1 MKMKIY
7 IVLFGLMFSFINAV
21 ELFSQDM
28 ADTKHKTVMIGDE
41 LKMVCNNLNDIA
53 KVQWF
58 KDGSLLN
65 GQTGDRLVF
74 SSAKLSDAGKYH
86 AVVEGVCGV
95 TKTNDMV
102 VRVEIPSQPGVETA
116 VAGGDFLFQYDPNPA
131 GDLVRFKFN
140 LSVASDVRLILS
152 DAFGN
157 QVAVLFEGYAGA
169 GFQNIEFSASDNNLA
184 NGVYFYTLMTN
195 SFKDTK
201 SMILMR

>member
-1 MKMKIY
+1 MKIY
-7 IVLFGLMFSFINAV
+7 IVLFGLMFCFINAG
-21 ELFSQDM
+21 ELFSQDGFE
-28 ADTKHKTVMIGDE
+28 TKHKTVMIGDE

-74 SSAKLSDAGKYH
+74 SSAKLSDAGTYH

-116 VAGGDFLFQYDPNPA
+116 VAGRDCLFQNDPNPA

-140 LSVASDVRLILS
+140 LSAASDVRLVLS
-152 DAFGN
+152 DTFGN
-157 QVAVLFEGYAGA
+157 QVAVLYEGYAGA
-169 GFQNIEFSASDNNLA
+169 GFQNIEFSASDKNLA